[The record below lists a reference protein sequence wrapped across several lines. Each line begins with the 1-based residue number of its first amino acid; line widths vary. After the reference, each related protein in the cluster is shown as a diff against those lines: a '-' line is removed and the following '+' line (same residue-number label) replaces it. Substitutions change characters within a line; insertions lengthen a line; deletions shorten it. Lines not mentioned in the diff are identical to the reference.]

1 MNNCISKSTRILPRI
16 IAPLTFMV
24 VLLFSACNSDPQTI
38 KIGTCKPSLKPQ
50 TPALS

>member
-1 MNNCISKSTRILPRI
+1 MNNCISKFTKILLR

-50 TPALS
+50 TLALF